1 MAYQKR
7 ILKVAIMSDEASR
20 VFDDGITM
28 VEIQDEGGGEFII
41 IEQFNNSSD
50 VDQIRIDVDEWPHVQ
65 NVVLEMINN
74 IKKWEE
80 CYGE

>member
-41 IEQFNNSSD
+41 IEQFNNSSG

>member
-28 VEIQDEGGGEFII
+28 VEIQDEGGV
-41 IEQFNNSSD
+41 S
-50 VDQIRIDVDEWPHVQ
+50 
-65 NVVLEMINN
+65 LL
-74 IKKWEE
+74 
-80 CYGE
+80 

>member
-1 MAYQKR
+1 
-7 ILKVAIMSDEASR
+7 MSDEASR

-74 IKKWEE
+74 IKKM
-80 CYGE
+80 G